1 MFFSYMLGQILLHLH
16 SLLKHVDIFVCQR
29 IILNFIAISVAP
41 RYHNIWLHADIE
53 KNSQEESFAI
63 NIEKNMRDNKKSD
76 DISLNIHNEFVVVQ
90 PFDMKHDYFYPE
102 FITRYN
108 FQS

>member
-1 MFFSYMLGQILLHLH
+1 ML
-16 SLLKHVDIFVCQR
+16 IFVCQR

-41 RYHNIWLHADIE
+41 RYHNIWVRRYE

-63 NIEKNMRDNKKSD
+63 NIEKNMRDDKKSY
-76 DISLNIHNEFVVVQ
+76 DISQNIHNEFVVVQ
-90 PFDMKHDYFYPE
+90 PFDMNHDHFYPE

-108 FQS
+108 FQSRRYDTI